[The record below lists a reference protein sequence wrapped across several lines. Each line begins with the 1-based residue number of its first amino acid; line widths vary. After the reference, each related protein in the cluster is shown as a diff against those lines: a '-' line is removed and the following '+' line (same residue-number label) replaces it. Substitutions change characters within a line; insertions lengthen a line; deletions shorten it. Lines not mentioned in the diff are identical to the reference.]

1 MDMNS
6 DSMREH
12 FGFVISRL
20 SRIWRRQLD
29 ARLVERGIS
38 YARWITL
45 VYLKRGGEGMQ
56 QKELAD
62 YMGIEAPSLVR
73 TLDHLERL
81 DLIERRLHPAD
92 RRAKAVHLTAA
103 AARDLEA
110 FSEVARSVRGDLL
123 AHIDDADLVVC
134 LRVIETIIDN
144 ARQLDAAA
152 DAHIQPGKA
161 N

>member
-1 MDMNS
+1 MELNS
-6 DSMREH
+6 NSMREH

-29 ARLVERGIS
+29 ARLGERGIS

-56 QKELAD
+56 QRELAD
-62 YMGIEAPSLVR
+62 FMGIEAPTLVR

-81 DLIERRLHPAD
+81 ELIERRLHPDD

-103 AARDLEA
+103 ATRDLEA
-110 FSEVARSVRGDLL
+110 LSEVAGSVRTDLL
-123 AHIDDADLVVC
+123 AHIDDADLTVC

-152 DAHIQPGKA
+152 DARLQARKA
-161 N
+161 D